1 MKSPQ
6 NCLCIIGDVM
16 NIETLY
22 ENEQFNNLLF
32 KIASD
37 YKIYAVD
44 AYKQDV
50 FLEILNKRYKTM
62 KEFKRAAITV
72 EQRYYRKN
80 KETDVMDFAYMDDSG
95 QPEAD
100 HEVMARLVY
109 DKKARY
115 V

>member
-1 MKSPQ
+1 
-6 NCLCIIGDVM
+6 M

-37 YKIYAVD
+37 YKIYEVD
-44 AYKQDV
+44 NYKQDV
-50 FLEILNKRYKTM
+50 FLEILNKNYKTM

-72 EQRYYRKN
+72 EQRYYRAK
-80 KETDVMDFAYMDDSG
+80 KEADIMDYAYIDDSG
-95 QPEAD
+95 QYESAD
-100 HEVMARLVY
+100 EVMGRLVY